1 MDTSFN
7 LRVKIPTSQTHI
19 KVVTRKEEERRRT
32 PKKKK
37 AGRCMRKEGGVY
49 QSQPSK
55 HVGFLAQEHGICDHP
70 AVFHLTST
78 FSSGPQRTVGI
89 TREGASHMFQQV
101 SSTCLYSTD
110 KLITNTIM
118 DPGQTNRFTP
128 SDAPYHPTAE
138 YFPWDLRYQLVG
150 MGFAFYATIFIVS
163 HLLSEALSHTYH
175 SLLAKEKVF
184 WNLAATRAAFG
195 IQSSVAGLRALTQDS
210 VLSRDIVR
218 GQEYWSWF
226 NVATATG
233 FFVFENVA
241 FHTSGLIFRSLDL
254 PLATHHLFA
263 LAGYAGVVVSDEMG
277 HFLPMVT
284 LLLEMSTPF
293 TCISWMLLKADC
305 ARSLF
310 WKANQWMMIH
320 MFHCR
325 MVLTY
330 YLWWVSLTH
339 WEGITNNIGLSLRL
353 IFFVGLA
360 LLTVIINPL
369 WTHKKTMQL
378 LNPVDWNFG
387 NKLVPENNSTGNQA
401 DVPVKPH
408 SS

>member
-1 MDTSFN
+1 
-7 LRVKIPTSQTHI
+7 
-19 KVVTRKEEERRRT
+19 
-32 PKKKK
+32 
-37 AGRCMRKEGGVY
+37 
-49 QSQPSK
+49 
-55 HVGFLAQEHGICDHP
+55 
-70 AVFHLTST
+70 
-78 FSSGPQRTVGI
+78 
-89 TREGASHMFQQV
+89 
-101 SSTCLYSTD
+101 
-110 KLITNTIM
+110 M
-118 DPGQTNRFTP
+118 DPGETGHFPP
-128 SDAPYHPTAE
+128 SDAPSHATAQ
-138 YFPWDLRYQLVG
+138 YFPWDLRYQLIG

-163 HLLSEALSHTYH
+163 HLLSAALSHTYT
-175 SLLAKEKVF
+175 SLLVKEKVF
-184 WNLAATRAAFG
+184 WNLAATRAVFG

-210 VLSRDIVR
+210 VLSRDKVR

-226 NVATATG
+226 NVLTATG

-254 PLATHHLFA
+254 PLAMHHFFA
-263 LAGYAGVVVSDEMG
+263 LAGYAGAVVSDEMG

-293 TCISWMLLKADC
+293 TCISWMLLKAGC

-330 YLWWVSLTH
+330 YIWWISLTH
-339 WEGITNNIGLSLRL
+339 WEGITKHMALSMRL
-353 IFFVGLA
+353 IFFSGLT
-360 LLTVIINPL
+360 LLTLIINPF

-387 NKLVPENNSTGNQA
+387 NRLVPEKNITGNQA

-408 SS
+408 LS